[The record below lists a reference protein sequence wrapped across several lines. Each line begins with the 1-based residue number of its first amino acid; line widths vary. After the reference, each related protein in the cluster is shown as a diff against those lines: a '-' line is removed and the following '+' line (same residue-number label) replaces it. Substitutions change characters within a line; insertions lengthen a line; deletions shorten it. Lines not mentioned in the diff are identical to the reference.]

1 MEALPVRFTIELP
14 VERAAA
20 LLRRVLERE
29 GFIVAGEVQPEGE
42 DPEGRPGSLALYA
55 YHGPT
60 MQAASR
66 ADRRVGLYML
76 CAVTI
81 RPAGQGSSE
90 IQGVSPSQL
99 AGVWG
104 GRRLEQHAVAQRQ
117 HFERALSRLE
127 FDYAPAESA
136 GAQMRRR
143 AA

>member
-1 MEALPVRFTIELP
+1 MEALPVRFTIDLP
-14 VERAAA
+14 LERACS
-20 LLRRVLERE
+20 LLRRELERE
-29 GFIVAGEVQPEGE
+29 GFVVAGSVQPEGE
-42 DPEGRPGSLALYA
+42 DQDGKPASLALYA

-81 RPAGQGSSE
+81 RPQNQASSE
-90 IQGVSPSQL
+90 IQGISPNQL

-127 FDYAPAESA
+127 FDYAPAEAASA
-136 GAQMRRR
+136 MRRR

>member
-1 MEALPVRFTIELP
+1 MESLPVRFTIDLP
-14 VERAAA
+14 LERASA
-20 LLRRVLERE
+20 LLRRELERE
-29 GFIVAGEVQPEGE
+29 GFVVAGSVQPEGA
-42 DPEGRPGSLALYA
+42 DQDGKPASLALYA

-81 RPAGQGSSE
+81 RPQNQGSSE
-90 IQGVSPSQL
+90 IQGISPNQL

-127 FDYAPAESA
+127 FDHAPAEAAASI
-136 GAQMRRR
+136 RRR

>member
-14 VERAAA
+14 VERASA

-29 GFIVAGEVQPEGE
+29 GFIIAGEVRPEG
-42 DPEGRPGSLALYA
+42 DLEGRPTSLALYA

-60 MQAASR
+60 MQTASR

-90 IQGVSPSQL
+90 IQGVSPNQL

-104 GRRLEQHAVAQRQ
+104 GRRLEQYAVAQRQ

-127 FDYAPAESA
+127 FDCAPAEAA
-136 GAQMRRR
+136 GAAQMRRQ

>member
-1 MEALPVRFTIELP
+1 VEALPVRFTIELP
-14 VERAAA
+14 VERAGA
-20 LLRRVLERE
+20 LLRRELERE
-29 GFIVAGEVQPEGE
+29 GFVVAGAVQPEGE
-42 DPEGRPGSLALYA
+42 DDEGRPASLALYA

-81 RPAGQGSSE
+81 RAQGQSGSE
-90 IQGVSPSQL
+90 LQGVSPDQL

-127 FDYAPAESA
+127 FDYAPGEAASSL
-136 GAQMRRR
+136 RRR

>member
-1 MEALPVRFTIELP
+1 MEALPVRFTIDLP
-14 VERAAA
+14 VDRASS
-20 LLRRVLERE
+20 LLRRELERE
-29 GFIVAGEVQPEGE
+29 GFVVAGAVQPEGE
-42 DPEGRPGSLALYA
+42 DQDGKPASLALYA

-81 RPAGQGSSE
+81 RPQNQAASEVQG
-90 IQGVSPSQL
+90 ISPNQL

-127 FDYAPAESA
+127 FDYAPAEAASSL
-136 GAQMRRR
+136 RRR

>member
-1 MEALPVRFTIELP
+1 MEALPVRFMIDLP
-14 VERAAA
+14 VDRASS
-20 LLRRVLERE
+20 LLRRELERE
-29 GFIVAGEVQPEGE
+29 GFVVAGAVQPEGE
-42 DPEGRPGSLALYA
+42 DQDGKPASLALYA

-81 RPAGQGSSE
+81 RPQNQAASEVQG
-90 IQGVSPSQL
+90 ISPNQL

-127 FDYAPAESA
+127 FDYAPADAASSL
-136 GAQMRRR
+136 RRR

>member
-1 MEALPVRFTIELP
+1 MEALPVRFTIDLP
-14 VERAAA
+14 LERASA
-20 LLRRVLERE
+20 LLRRELERE
-29 GFIVAGEVQPEGE
+29 GFVVAGSVQPEGE
-42 DPEGRPGSLALYA
+42 DQDGLPASLALYA

-81 RPAGQGSSE
+81 RPQNLSASE
-90 IQGVSPSQL
+90 IQGISPNQL

-127 FDYAPAESA
+127 FDYAPAEASA
-136 GAQMRRR
+136 AMRRK

>member
-1 MEALPVRFTIELP
+1 MEALPVRFTIDLP
-14 VERAAA
+14 VDRASS
-20 LLRRVLERE
+20 LLRRELERE
-29 GFIVAGEVQPEGE
+29 GFVVAGAVQPEGE
-42 DPEGRPGSLALYA
+42 EREGKPASLALYA

-81 RPAGQGSSE
+81 RAQNQSSSE
-90 IQGVSPSQL
+90 IQGIAPNQL

-117 HFERALSRLE
+117 HFERAILDR
-127 FDYAPAESA
+127 
-136 GAQMRRR
+136 GVVQRR
-143 AA
+143 A

>member
-1 MEALPVRFTIELP
+1 VEALPVRFTIELP

-20 LLRRVLERE
+20 LLRRELERE

-60 MQAASR
+60 MQSAAR

-81 RPAGQGSSE
+81 RPASQGSSE

-104 GRRLEQHAVAQRQ
+104 GRRLEQYAVAQRQ

-127 FDYAPAESA
+127 FDYAPAEA
-136 GAQMRRR
+136 GGAQMRRR

>member
-1 MEALPVRFTIELP
+1 MEALPVRFTIDLP
-14 VERAAA
+14 LDRASS
-20 LLRRVLERE
+20 LLRRELERE
-29 GFIVAGEVQPEGE
+29 GFVVAGSVQPEGE
-42 DPEGRPGSLALYA
+42 DQDGRPASLALYA

-81 RPAGQGSSE
+81 RPAGQGASE
-90 IQGVSPSQL
+90 VQGISPNQL

-117 HFERALSRLE
+117 LFERALSRLE
-127 FDYAPAESA
+127 FDYAPADSA
-136 GAQMRRR
+136 SSLRRK

>member
-29 GFIVAGEVQPEGE
+29 GFIVAGEVQPEGD

-117 HFERALSRLE
+117 YFERALSRLE
-127 FDYAPAESA
+127 FDYAPAEA
-136 GAQMRRR
+136 GNAQMRRR

>member
-1 MEALPVRFTIELP
+1 MEALPVRFTIDLP
-14 VERAAA
+14 VDRASS
-20 LLRRVLERE
+20 LLRRELERE
-29 GFIVAGEVQPEGE
+29 GFVVAGAVQPEGE
-42 DPEGRPGSLALYA
+42 DQDGKPASLALYA

-81 RPAGQGSSE
+81 RPQSQASSE
-90 IQGVSPSQL
+90 VQGISPNQL

-127 FDYAPAESA
+127 FDYAPPAESA
-136 GAQMRRR
+136 SSLRRR

>member
-1 MEALPVRFTIELP
+1 MEALPVRFTIDLP
-14 VERAAA
+14 LDRASS
-20 LLRRVLERE
+20 LLRRELERE
-29 GFIVAGEVQPEGE
+29 GFVVAGSVQPEGE
-42 DPEGRPGSLALYA
+42 DQDGRPASLALYA

-60 MQAASR
+60 LQAASR

-81 RPAGQGSSE
+81 RPAGQGTSE
-90 IQGVSPSQL
+90 VQGISPNQL

-117 HFERALSRLE
+117 LFERALSRLE
-127 FDYAPAESA
+127 FDYAPADSA
-136 GAQMRRR
+136 SSLRRK

>member
-1 MEALPVRFTIELP
+1 MESLPVRFTIEVP
-14 VERAAA
+14 VERAAS
-20 LLRRVLERE
+20 LLRRALERE
-29 GFIVAGEVQPEGE
+29 DFVIAGEAQPEGE
-42 DPEGRPGSLALYA
+42 SADGRVTSIALYA
-55 YHGPT
+55 WHGPT
-60 MQAASR
+60 MHAASR

-81 RPAGQGSSE
+81 RRAGQNASE
-90 IQGVSPSQL
+90 IQGVSPTRL

-127 FDYAPAESA
+127 FDYAPAEVDNESLHCE
-136 GAQMRRR
+136 

>member
-1 MEALPVRFTIELP
+1 VEALPVRFTIDLP
-14 VERAAA
+14 VDRASS
-20 LLRRVLERE
+20 LLRRELERE
-29 GFIVAGEVQPEGE
+29 GFVVAGAVQPEGDE
-42 DPEGRPGSLALYA
+42 TAGKPPSLALYA

-60 MQAASR
+60 MQEASR

-81 RPAGQGSSE
+81 RAQNQSASEVQG
-90 IQGVSPSQL
+90 IAPNQL

-127 FDYAPAESA
+127 FDYAPMSESA
-136 GAQMRRR
+136 SSLRRR

>member
-1 MEALPVRFTIELP
+1 MESLPVRFTIDLP
-14 VERAAA
+14 LERASA
-20 LLRRVLERE
+20 LLRRELERE
-29 GFIVAGEVQPEGE
+29 GFVVAGSVQPEGA
-42 DPEGRPGSLALYA
+42 DQDGKPASLALYA

-81 RPAGQGSSE
+81 RPQNQGSSE
-90 IQGVSPSQL
+90 IQGISPNQL

-127 FDYAPAESA
+127 FDHAPAEATASI
-136 GAQMRRR
+136 RRR

>member
-1 MEALPVRFTIELP
+1 MVEALPVRFTIDLP
-14 VERAAA
+14 LERASA
-20 LLRRVLERE
+20 LLRRELERE
-29 GFIVAGEVQPEGE
+29 GFVVAGSVQPEGE
-42 DPEGRPGSLALYA
+42 DQDDRPASLALYA

-81 RPAGQGSSE
+81 RPQNQGCSE
-90 IQGVSPSQL
+90 IQGISPNQL

-127 FDYAPAESA
+127 FDYAPAEAA
-136 GAQMRRR
+136 GSMRRR

>member
-1 MEALPVRFTIELP
+1 MEALPVRFTIDLP
-14 VERAAA
+14 LDRASS
-20 LLRRVLERE
+20 LLRRELERE
-29 GFIVAGEVQPEGE
+29 GFVVAGSVQPEGE
-42 DPEGRPGSLALYA
+42 DQDGRPASLALYA

-81 RPAGQGSSE
+81 RPAGQGASE
-90 IQGVSPSQL
+90 VQGISPNQL

-117 HFERALSRLE
+117 MFERALSRLE
-127 FDYAPAESA
+127 FDYAPADSA
-136 GAQMRRR
+136 SSLRRK

>member
-1 MEALPVRFTIELP
+1 MIDLPVD
-14 VERAAA
+14 RASS
-20 LLRRVLERE
+20 LLRRELERE
-29 GFIVAGEVQPEGE
+29 GFVVAGAVQPEGE
-42 DPEGRPGSLALYA
+42 DQDGKPASLALYA

-60 MQAASR
+60 MQAAYK

-81 RPAGQGSSE
+81 RPQNQAASEVQG
-90 IQGVSPSQL
+90 ISPNQL

-127 FDYAPAESA
+127 FDYAPADAASSL
-136 GAQMRRR
+136 RRR

>member
-14 VERAAA
+14 VERASA

-42 DPEGRPGSLALYA
+42 DPDGRPGSLALYA

-127 FDYAPAESA
+127 FDYAPAEA
-136 GAQMRRR
+136 GGAQMRRR

>member
-1 MEALPVRFTIELP
+1 MEALPVRFTIDLS
-14 VERAAA
+14 VERACA
-20 LLRRVLERE
+20 LLRRELERE
-29 GFIVAGEVQPEGE
+29 GFVVAGTVQPEGE
-42 DPEGRPGSLALYA
+42 DQSGAPASLALYA
-55 YHGPT
+55 YHGRT
-60 MQAASR
+60 MQEASR

-81 RPAGQGSSE
+81 RPQGQGASE

-127 FDYAPAESA
+127 FDHAPDESA
-136 GAQMRRR
+136 ASPRRR